1 MYNSNPPAKADLPST
16 GKLIKSTILAA
27 LAAGVLLVTVVMPA
41 EYGIDPTGIGKMV
54 GLKKMGDI
62 KTSLAKDAAAE
73 AAKEQA
79 VAANPAPIE
88 PLITKPVAEIM
99 PPSAVKVATTTQSHE
114 KIFTLAPDAWT
125 EIKLKMNKGAKADF
139 VWFTDGGKANFDTHA
154 DSKTLNIDYH
164 NYAKGSKIRD
174 KGVLEAE
181 FDGSHGWFW
190 RNRSGKAM
198 TVTLQTSGEYQDVVV
213 MK

>member
-62 KTSLAKDAAAE
+62 KTSLTKDAAAE
-73 AAKEQA
+73 AEKERAAA
-79 VAANPAPIE
+79 VNPTPIT
-88 PLITKPVAEIM
+88 P
-99 PPSAVKVATTTQSHE
+99 TTTEPVVQETPPPAMITTQAHE

-125 EIKLKMNKGAKADF
+125 EIKLKMNKDAQADF

-174 KGVLEAE
+174 EGILKAE

-190 RNRSGKAM
+190 RNRSGKTM
-198 TVTLQTSGEYQDVVV
+198 TVTLQTSGAYQDIVI